1 MRVEAP
7 VFTYDSNQTKP
18 AIKDEQ
24 KGGFSRVLNERV
36 NSAHQDSPTQAG
48 AVDSTPEGDIEE
60 PNQDTELNE
69 SVEEQ
74 ENQDAQTNTGG
85 DQASDEQ
92 ASEAFDLVDELTL
105 ESLDDALVEGVETER
120 VDEPAVSEPIMAEPA
135 DLKAATDF
143 AAAPVAIPLET
154 LSEEGALKAK
164 DSPVVSG
171 WSQAFDAQ
179 PVEQQA
185 SAAEFKQADSD
196 DSLGTN
202 NNIVKNDLSGGAIK
216 LPEGMTPVRLE
227 LTTPLD
233 LTKNQAVERLQNAI
247 EFQIRASRSPAGAKQ
262 LSLTLNPEGLG
273 RLRILARSEGD
284 TMRITLKV
292 EQGDAARMI
301 ERVIPQLEAQ
311 IAASVALPVEFE
323 LIRDELM
330 GQDAPENFTDLED
343 EQATHD
349 EDEYNEDSDLVEQ
362 WTRSLEE
369 PVLDLGQ
376 TLHVVA

>member
-7 VFTYDSNQTKP
+7 VFAYDSNQTKP
-18 AIKDEQ
+18 AIKPEQ

-36 NSAHQDSPTQAG
+36 NSAHQDSSTQAG
-48 AVDSTPEGDIEE
+48 AVDSTAEGDIEE
-60 PNQDTELNE
+60 PNQDTEVNE
-69 SVEEQ
+69 SVDEQ

-85 DQASDEQ
+85 DQPSDEQ

-105 ESLDDALVEGVETER
+105 ESLDGALVEATETER
-120 VDEPAVSEPIMAEPA
+120 IDEPAISEPIMMETA
-135 DLKAATDF
+135 DLEAATDF
-143 AAAPVAIPLET
+143 AAAPVAIPLEA
-154 LSEEGALKAK
+154 LSDEGALKPK
-164 DSPVVSG
+164 DSPLVSG

-185 SAAEFKQADSD
+185 NTVEFKQADSD
-196 DSLGTN
+196 DSLVN
-202 NNIVKNDLSGGAIK
+202 NNVVKNDLSGGAIK
-216 LPEGMTPVRLE
+216 LPEGMTPLRLE
-227 LTTPLD
+227 LAAPLD

-247 EFQIRASRSPAGAKQ
+247 EFQIRASKSPTGAKQ

-273 RLRILARSEGD
+273 RLRILARSDGD

-330 GQDAPENFTDLED
+330 GQDAPENFTDFED
-343 EQATHD
+343 EQSTHD
-349 EDEYNEDSDLVEQ
+349 QDEHNEDSDLVEQ
-362 WTRSLEE
+362 WTKSLEE

>member
-7 VFTYDSNQTKP
+7 VFAYDSNQTKP
-18 AIKDEQ
+18 AIKTEQ
-24 KGGFSRVLNERV
+24 KGGFNRVLNERV
-36 NSAHQDSPTQAG
+36 NTAHQDSSTQAG
-48 AVDSTPEGDIEE
+48 TVDSTVEGDIEE
-60 PNQDTELNE
+60 PNQDTELKE

-74 ENQDAQTNTGG
+74 ENQEAQTNTGG
-85 DQASDEQ
+85 DQSGDEQ

-105 ESLDDALVEGVETER
+105 ELLDDALVEAVETER
-120 VDEPAVSEPIMAEPA
+120 IDEPAVSEPIMMEPA

-143 AAAPVAIPLET
+143 AAAPVVVPLEN
-154 LSEEGALKAK
+154 LIEDGALKAK
-164 DSPVVSG
+164 DSPLVSG
-171 WSQAFDAQ
+171 WSQAFDVQ
-179 PVEQQA
+179 PVAQQA
-185 SAAEFKQADSD
+185 SAAEFKQVDSD
-196 DSLGTN
+196 DPLVN
-202 NNIVKNDLSGGAIK
+202 HVVKNDLSGGAIK
-216 LPEGMTPVRLE
+216 LPEGMTPARLE
-227 LTTPLD
+227 LATPLD
-233 LTKNQAVERLQNAI
+233 LTKNQTVERLQNAI

-284 TMRITLKV
+284 TTRITLKV

-349 EDEYNEDSDLVEQ
+349 EDEHNEDSDLVEQ
-362 WTRSLEE
+362 WTKSLEE